1 MSRGSA
7 ESGTALDLLEREDI
21 ELRSIFGQVRAA
33 QGWSVEDRAD
43 YGDLAKT
50 VIRRVATREA
60 ALVDVASVAGQVPAL
75 EALTERI
82 EQLSSIRREALDK
95 VEKMSRGV
103 QGINLNTGQDFDKEF
118 SALMQ
123 IVGSEIEWDLDEAI
137 PAVRSALEQHDK
149 VGDLT
154 SADKVA
160 KRAPTN
166 LSPKGPRWYER
177 APVLSRF
184 ISTYDRL
191 RDFPHAVR
199 QR

>member
-7 ESGTALDLLEREDI
+7 ETGTALDLLEREDI
-21 ELRSIFGQVRAA
+21 ELRSVFGQVRAA
-33 QGWSVEDRAD
+33 QGASVEERAE

-60 ALVDVASVAGQVPAL
+60 ALVDVANVAGNIPEL
-75 EALTERI
+75 EDVAGRI
-82 EQLSSIRREALDK
+82 EQQSSIRRQALDK

-103 QGINLNTGQDFDKEF
+103 QGINLNTGQDFGKEF
-118 SALMQ
+118 STLIQ

-149 VGDLT
+149 MDDLT
-154 SADKVA
+154 SAEKVA

-166 LSPKGPRWYER
+166 LSPKGSRWYER
-177 APVLSRF
+177 APIISGL
-184 ISTYDRL
+184 ISTYDRM
-191 RDFPHAVR
+191 RDFPQAVR